1 MRTFRTL
8 PNVYCTLCDQ
18 YFVSNEARTQH
29 VQFSEN
35 HPLCR
40 PCGRRFINKNALRVH
55 LNSSPRHHYCAVCDI
70 EYHTLASLRVH
81 LEFATVHRSD
91 LDDGDFMIDDDVP
104 WDDDLF
110 EDDTPSW
117 IDNVRHRRY
126 PEVTQP
132 ARADFNTPP
141 GVQVVPEVPPESPP
155 LDGIDED
162 DFWDE
167 PDEPEHLEEMREQYY
182 SAVRAAT
189 AMRRDAHY
197 FFTDTVRGIPAEI
210 QEKPDDLR
218 GNASHHHDKSSKG
231 ELEEPVV
238 TFTCSLCLEAPQNTS
253 TTRCGHVFCTPCIH
267 KALKF
272 KRSCPVCRTPAVPT
286 QLRKIYLTAS

>member
-70 EYHTLASLRVH
+70 EFHTLASLRVH

-104 WDDDLF
+104 WDDDLY

-132 ARADFNTPP
+132 AGADFNTPP
-141 GVQVVPEVPPESPP
+141 GVQ
-155 LDGIDED
+155 
-162 DFWDE
+162 
-167 PDEPEHLEEMREQYY
+167 
-182 SAVRAAT
+182 
-189 AMRRDAHY
+189 
-197 FFTDTVRGIPAEI
+197 
-210 QEKPDDLR
+210 EKPDDLR
-218 GNASHHHDKSSKG
+218 GKASHHHDKSSKG